1 MLKSLFGKVTFAD
14 LHLLDYI
21 LDRLQSSTSN
31 IFHYLTPD
39 VTYVKK
45 LDMVARINEIP
56 LQIYPLYSW
65 IM

>member
-1 MLKSLFGKVTFAD
+1 MFAD

-21 LDRLQSSTSN
+21 LHGLQSSTSN

-45 LDMVARINEIP
+45 LDMVGRINEIS
-56 LQIYPLYSW
+56 LQIYALYSW